1 MPFRTRRI
9 RVKLKQYP
17 DPDPESIATSE
28 SDASL
33 PPSPVESLPS
43 TATSSS
49 SVDDTAG
56 SRLLPSIRKTTLS
69 AFGHLSKHELALLD
83 RAVHQDDFIH
93 LFVLGP
99 SFRESHRQ
107 KLVFHLLSSHQTV
120 LDGYLA
126 FALSMGGDEVQVNNS
141 YRHAASALVTLRS
154 LSATATDPSQ
164 ADSASSCLILGWQM
178 LHFVFKI
185 GGGELLEICN
195 QTLSLIKPH
204 FSSHGG
210 FSGETTYLSF
220 MTSLVLTETAECLF
234 KTRLPTVRMD
244 HPAATTRI
252 DGCVGLC
259 TSLLPY
265 LHDLAVLNHAMGASR
280 RSSKSLE
287 AGNKKELL
295 QQPRAEMN
303 WAKPL
308 AILERRVRSWQ
319 PNVPPDFCHGFT
331 TIEAAH
337 MMCQAQVM
345 QTAALLIIHRLRYPY
360 GTQDATA
367 RALSSSILD
376 AMYLALNATGKVPF
390 CLDLPLIVA
399 NFEVS
404 DPSARVQN
412 VSRFT
417 SIGSYSSVFR
427 TRIWTML
434 SLVWGAKHG
443 QSDMHWYDLGDILSR
458 FS

>member
-1 MPFRTRRI
+1 M
-9 RVKLKQYP
+9 KLKQYP
-17 DPDPESIATSE
+17 DSENITTSE

-33 PPSPVESLPS
+33 PPSPAESLAS
-43 TATSSS
+43 TAASSS
-49 SVDDTAG
+49 SVDDIDG

-120 LDGYLA
+120 LHGYLA
-126 FALSMGGDEVQVNNS
+126 FALSMGGDEVQVSNS

-178 LHFVFKI
+178 LHFVFKL

-204 FSSHGG
+204 FSSHG

-280 RSSKSLE
+280 RSLKRLE
-287 AGNKKELL
+287 AGSKKELFK
-295 QQPRAEMN
+295 QPRADMN

-308 AILERRVRSWQ
+308 AILERRVRSWR
-319 PNVPPDFCHGFT
+319 PSVPADFCHRFT

-345 QTAALLIIHRLRYPY
+345 QAAALLIIHRLRYPY

-376 AMYLALNATGKVPF
+376 AMDLALNATGKVPF
-390 CLDLPLIVA
+390 CLDMPLIVA

-404 DPSARVQN
+404 DPSARVQS

-417 SIGSYSSVFR
+417 SIGSYSSVFH

-434 SLVWGAKHG
+434 SLVWGAKHS
-443 QSDMHWYDLGDILSR
+443 QSDVHWYDLGGILSR